1 MQFTVQIVREFLLRR
16 LPTPAA
22 VGVAVSGGV
31 DSVVLLDIVANLAPE
46 FGISLSVLHYD
57 HALRP
62 DSAADADFVAGLA
75 RECGLPFHAERA
87 TEDLTG
93 PALENRAR
101 EARYDFFRRVA
112 GRHGL
117 KAILIAHNAND
128 QAETILFRLL
138 RGTGG
143 RGLAGI
149 PPVRVD
155 GPLTYL
161 RPLLTAHREDIER
174 YAQARSLA
182 HREDPSNRLLAHTRN
197 RLRHQIL
204 PFLQEQLNPRIV
216 DTLCRT
222 SEILRSEEELI
233 EELVGEELAA
243 WKQSGDIWS
252 RELAVLAA
260 VHPTLR
266 RRVFL
271 AVLERLRLPA
281 SYETVE
287 RIDELAAAGGRLDLS
302 TRAAA
307 RVEGDLLVIGA
318 EEATSRT
325 PVTDEFL
332 IAMSGETEVPAMD
345 LRIAVT
351 SQQNAP
357 GLKELNW
364 QAAHSGDPGAR
375 IETAFLAADAVQGRL
390 RLRTRRDGD
399 RMQPLGLDGMKKL
412 HDIFIDEKIS
422 PGQREHW
429 PILVDDRGVLWLVG
443 VRQDERTRVS
453 PRTTRILRIDVT
465 RLAPDDGP
473 ELIA

>member
-1 MQFTVQIVREFLLRR
+1 MQLTVQIVREFLARH
-16 LPTPAA
+16 LPAPAA
-22 VGVAVSGGV
+22 AGVAVSGGV
-31 DSVVLLDIVANLAPE
+31 DSVVLLDIVAGLAAE
-46 FGISLSVLHYD
+46 TGLALSVLHYD
-57 HALRP
+57 HALRD

-75 RECGLPFHAERA
+75 RERGLPFHAERA
-87 TEDLTG
+87 AEDLSG

-101 EARYDFFRRVA
+101 EARYDFFRRTA

-117 KAILIAHNAND
+117 AAVLIAHNAND
-128 QAETILFRLL
+128 QAETFLFRLL

-155 GPLTYL
+155 GALTYL
-161 RPLLTAHREDIER
+161 RPLLAVHREDIER
-174 YAQARSLA
+174 YAQARALTF
-182 HREDPSNRLLAHTRN
+182 REDPTNKLLAHTRN

-204 PFLQEQLNPRIV
+204 PFLQEQLNPQIV

-233 EELVGEELAA
+233 EELVAAELAA
-243 WKQSGDIWS
+243 WEQTGETWS
-252 RELAVLAA
+252 RALVELAN

-266 RRVFL
+266 RRVLL

-281 SYETVE
+281 SYEIVE
-287 RIDELAAAGGRLDLS
+287 RIAALAAQGGRLDLS
-302 TRAAA
+302 ARAAA
-307 RVEGDLLVIGA
+307 RVEGDRLLIGA
-318 EEATSRT
+318 EAAARA
-325 PVTDEFL
+325 PVTDEFP

-351 SQQNAP
+351 PQQNAP

-364 QAAHSGDPGAR
+364 RASHARGAGAR
-375 IETAFLAADAVQGRL
+375 IETAFLAADAVVGRL

-399 RMQPLGLDGMKKL
+399 RMRPLGLDGMKKL

-422 PGQREHW
+422 PGQRERW

-443 VRQDERTRVS
+443 IRQDERTRVT
-453 PRTTRILRIDVT
+453 PRTARILRIDVT
-465 RLAPDDGP
+465 RLSSDDGP